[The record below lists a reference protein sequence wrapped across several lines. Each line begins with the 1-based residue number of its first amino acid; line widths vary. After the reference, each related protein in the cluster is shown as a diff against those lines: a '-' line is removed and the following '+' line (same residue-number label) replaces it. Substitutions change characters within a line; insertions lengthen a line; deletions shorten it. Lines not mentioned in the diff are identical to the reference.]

1 MVPMECGNSQQKNMV
16 SFRGKGLAKLT
27 SYFRGSRGPF
37 FGRKAKWAVCFQSQ
51 RRQTRNWGLSAAW
64 CFMDFQMG
72 MDQYLLYNTILGGW
86 KSIYQLFWCSPGVQ
100 GFDTLPDVAGISGWK
115 MVVGWWFASWFSL
128 KIIVVFEQMLLGGAA
143 DGSLGIFSAGGQKW
157 PVISWLWSELCC
169 RDHLR
174 LALATK
180 QHSAPQVHEAY
191 DGLHNRY
198 ETLPSPGL
206 FLNRPWMAMLSALKI
221 MYHLEVSI
229 VMVPQARWMVLT
241 GHSIY
246 GWGLGVPQWL
256 RKPPFDA

>member
-100 GFDTLPDVAGISGWK
+100 GFDPSPYKQNMMAGDVPLDVSWGW
-115 MVVGWWFASWFSL
+115 
-128 KIIVVFEQMLLGGAA
+128 LLRWCH
-143 DGSLGIFSAGGQKW
+143 AGGCSMAAKH
-157 PVISWLWSELCC
+157 SSFAGEFG
-169 RDHLR
+169 RDH
-174 LALATK
+174 
-180 QHSAPQVHEAY
+180 ENY
-191 DGLHNRY
+191 G
-198 ETLPSPGL
+198 
-206 FLNRPWMAMLSALKI
+206 
-221 MYHLEVSI
+221 
-229 VMVPQARWMVLT
+229 MV
-241 GHSIY
+241 
-246 GWGLGVPQWL
+246 
-256 RKPPFDA
+256 